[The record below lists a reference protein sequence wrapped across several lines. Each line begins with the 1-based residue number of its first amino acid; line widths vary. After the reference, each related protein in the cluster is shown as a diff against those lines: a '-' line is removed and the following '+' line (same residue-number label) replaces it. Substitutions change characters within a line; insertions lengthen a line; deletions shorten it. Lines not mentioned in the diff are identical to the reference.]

1 MRQRTPSE
9 IIQSLRATLRHIDE
23 NLAPDAE
30 APILVELKRIILL
43 RIAELEG
50 TKGASEVRLSAEL
63 PHTDR

>member
-9 IIQSLRATLRHIDE
+9 IIQSLRAMLRHIDE

-50 TKGASEVRLSAEL
+50 TKGSSEVRLSAEL
-63 PHTDR
+63 PLTDR